1 MATKDDVATLF
12 ERIANLLEAIED
24 NPFRIQSY
32 RDGAQSIRETTQPV
46 IEMAQASDIDALK
59 NLPDIG
65 EGLARIMVEFVH
77 TGHSTLLQDLEERVT
92 PVDIVQQ
99 IPGLGPKLAQR
110 IVHELD
116 IQTLEELEQAAHDG
130 RLENLPGF
138 GPRRIQSIRDSL
150 EATLRART
158 GRRAAQ
164 RTTSAVDRPSVA
176 TLLQVDSQ
184 YRRRAAAG
192 QLRRIAPR
200 RFNPEGEAWLPIM
213 HSERDGWRFTALF
226 SNTARAHELQ
236 KTDDWVVIYY
246 EKADGKGEERQNT
259 VVTETSGPLEGKR
272 VVRGRAA
279 ETADHY
285 KQRNN

>member
-1 MATKDDVATLF
+1 MATKDDIAALF

-92 PVDIVQQ
+92 PVDTVQQ